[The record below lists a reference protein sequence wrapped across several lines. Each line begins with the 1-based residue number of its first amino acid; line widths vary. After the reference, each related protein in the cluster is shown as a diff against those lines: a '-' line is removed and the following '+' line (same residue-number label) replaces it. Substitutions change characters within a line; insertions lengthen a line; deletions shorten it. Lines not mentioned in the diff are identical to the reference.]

1 MPFINCSK
9 TGNDLS
15 TVLDIL
21 ENNSDL
27 LLTGVD
33 AVVDVLDDFVT
44 DELMSS
50 TQEVE
55 NAIKAVDDG
64 IFDIIPDY
72 TNRLNNS
79 GAALERYDDDFREF
93 KELLKNC
100 PQAKLRQFM
109 GNLELGIDFP
119 DLPDIDF
126 PFFEYSAVRQA
137 LRDITEFPLSYLTSV
152 KQEILNNTLGGI
164 GDLAGGLKEFITG
177 AGLDD
182 LEALMPSKILDIAQN
197 AEYLINCAE
206 SIVCSDLV
214 QQVQRYES
222 IMSPLPLDP
231 PFQITTGTKLA
242 RIPRYKLD
250 TPGILSTSKAGPG
263 QVINLQNAKTSVT
276 SAMNYT
282 RTITSKF

>member
-1 MPFINCSK
+1 MPFINCQK

-33 AVVDVLDDFVT
+33 GVVDVLDDFVT
-44 DELMSS
+44 DELLSS
-50 TQEVE
+50 TQNVD
-55 NAIKAVDDG
+55 NAIRSVDDG

-72 TNRLNNS
+72 TNRINNT
-79 GAALERYDDDFREF
+79 GAALERYDDDLREF
-93 KELLKNC
+93 RELLKNC
-100 PQAKLRQFM
+100 PQVKLRRFL
-109 GNLELGIDFP
+109 GDLDLGIDFP

-126 PFFEYSAVRQA
+126 PFFEYSAIREA
-137 LRDITEFPLSYLTSV
+137 LRDVTEFPLSYLSTV
-152 KQEILNNTLGGI
+152 KQEILENTLDGI

-182 LEALMPSKILDIAQN
+182 LEALIPSKILDIAQN

-206 SIVCSDLV
+206 GILCSDLV
-214 QQVQRYES
+214 QQIDRYES

-231 PFQITTGTKLA
+231 PFQITTSTKLA

-263 QVINLQNAKTSVT
+263 QITNLQNAKTSVT
-276 SAMNYT
+276 GAMDYA